1 MIVFLLFQNLCM
13 DLENRQ
19 FTLDTVNK
27 KVETILPDLSARDRE
42 EMEQSLHA
50 LGSEHQRVYE
60 VAIAQKNLLA
70 ESLNTREVFQV
81 GLERVELWLHDRET
95 SIANLE
101 KLRLT
106 AADVEKQAEK
116 AKVRCMVIVVRW
128 LERVDMWLLDR
139 ETGIANL
146 KKLGHIAADVEKQA
160 EKAKVRFM
168 VTMVR

>member
-1 MIVFLLFQNLCM
+1 M

-50 LGSEHQRVYE
+50 LGTEHQRVYE
-60 VAIAQKNLLA
+60 VAITQKNLLA

-116 AKVRCMVIVVRW
+116 AKVRLMMLMV
-128 LERVDMWLLDR
+128 
-139 ETGIANL
+139 G
-146 KKLGHIAADVEKQA
+146 
-160 EKAKVRFM
+160 
-168 VTMVR
+168 